1 MSDSSSTDPK
11 PKGQQWPRDS
21 IHYIDPDGSLPP
33 WYRPPPGEDTGS
45 RAVWN
50 TIIAGLIVSNEE
62 GRRWFSEK
70 FGIELADHGR
80 QDANITLRLRP
91 IFREKQIP
99 YQCRWVP
106 RRLDTRDDIM
116 IITQCLQGQWE
127 HIGPINYSEVTEE
140 DRKPIEGQAE
150 QELRKRLLDEVG
162 TCYPLPRVS
171 CINVLDYR
179 YQRVWL

>member
-1 MSDSSSTDPK
+1 MVSSPTRRRHS
-11 PKGQQWPRDS
+11 
-21 IHYIDPDGSLPP
+21 
-33 WYRPPPGEDTGS
+33 
-45 RAVWN
+45 VWH
-50 TIIAGLIVSNEE
+50 TIKLNEE

-127 HIGPINYSEVTEE
+127 HIGPINYSEITEE
-140 DRKPIEGQAE
+140 DRKPIEGQTE
-150 QELRKRLLDEVG
+150 KEPSRKNEVS
-162 TCYPLPRVS
+162 TCIKL
-171 CINVLDYR
+171 CGFK
-179 YQRVWL
+179 VWF